1 MSDTRIIEVELSSPN
16 ISVVIPIYNSQNT
29 LVDLVQRLTQ
39 VMPTICSEYEIILVN
54 DNSRDQSW
62 EIIEKLSQSHPGIHG
77 LNLMRNYGQHNA
89 LLCGLRAALYE
100 IVVTLDDDLQ
110 NPPEE
115 ISKLI
120 QELDKGYDVVYGTPL
135 KQAQSLWRNF
145 ASLVTRLAL
154 QSTMGVKHAR
164 NVSAFRAF
172 RTHLRNAFDNY
183 RSPYVILDVL
193 LTWGTTQFS
202 SVTVEHDSRKVGKS
216 NYNLKRLI
224 NHAINMITGFT
235 VLPLQFASF
244 LGFTFALFGIIIL
257 IYVLGRY
264 LIQGGSVPGFPF
276 LASIIAIF
284 SGVQLFALGIMGEY
298 LARMHYRLMERPP
311 YIIRDEIH
319 SEQVNS

>member
-1 MSDTRIIEVELSSPN
+1 MGTTK
-16 ISVVIPIYNSQNT
+16 ISIVVPVYNSQNT
-29 LVDLVQRLTQ
+29 LTNLVERLIQ
-39 VMPTICSEYEIILVN
+39 VLPAFCSEYEIILVN
-54 DNSRDQSW
+54 DGSKDRSW
-62 EIIEKLSQSHPGIHG
+62 EMIDELSQNFNFIHG

-89 LLCGLRAALYE
+89 LLCGLRAARYD

-115 ISKLI
+115 IGKLV
-120 QELDKGYDVVYGTPL
+120 QELENGFDVVYGTPT

-145 ASLVTRLAL
+145 ASLITRLAL

-164 NVSAFRAF
+164 NVSAFRAL
-172 RTHLRNAFDNY
+172 RTQLRSAFDGY

-193 LTWGTTQFS
+193 LTWGTSKFS
-202 SVTVEHDSRKVGKS
+202 SVTVEHDRRKIGKS
-216 NYNLKRLI
+216 NYNLRKLI
-224 NHAINMITGFT
+224 MHAVNMITGFT

-244 LGFTFALFGIIIL
+244 LGFAFALFGMIVL
-257 IYVLGRY
+257 IYVIGRY

-311 YIIRDEIH
+311 YIIRDETQ
-319 SEQVNS
+319 STQENL